1 VAQVFKMLVRKH
13 LRDAEFIF
21 QLTFNS
27 GWRLDS
33 LCREVSDRSRMMIS
47 LLTCMSR
54 HYDIGY
60 GVVSLIFITNAI
72 GFLCAA
78 LVVSLMET
86 KFGRSK
92 TYMTAEAARI
102 VAFAIIAS
110 TPPFG
115 AVVAF
120 YLLAGFGEAI
130 NLSLSNV
137 FCVSMA
143 NSTQTLGI
151 YHGCYGLGGTIGPL
165 IATAIV
171 SDGAIW
177 SRFYLLEIALVVA
190 SFAFAGW
197 AFHGYDEDEPSQS
210 QSQSELKQTE
220 SRQRTEE
227 GERKKTRMLWRAA
240 KNNTTILGALFIFTY
255 QGAEV
260 AISGWVITFLVAYRG
275 GNPNHVGYVTAGF
288 WAGITLG
295 RFILSR
301 PAHKVGEKISVV
313 ALVAGSVGFQ
323 LLAWLVPNVVGDAV
337 AVAILGFLL
346 GPIYPCSM
354 NVFSRLLPKNIQMSS
369 LSIISALGSSGGAL
383 VPFVTGISAQ
393 KVGTFILHPIAIGC
407 YVLMETSWLTLPRI
421 KKQSAK

>member
-1 VAQVFKMLVRKH
+1 
-13 LRDAEFIF
+13 
-21 QLTFNS
+21 
-27 GWRLDS
+27 
-33 LCREVSDRSRMMIS
+33 
-47 LLTCMSR
+47 
-54 HYDIGY
+54 
-60 GVVSLIFITNAI
+60 
-72 GFLCAA
+72 
-78 LVVSLMET
+78 MET

-92 TYMTAEAARI
+92 TYMIAEALRI
-102 VAFAIIAS
+102 VAFAVIAS

-120 YLLAGFGEAI
+120 YLLAGLGEAI

-143 NSTQTLGI
+143 NSTQILGI

-171 SDGAIW
+171 SNGAIW
-177 SRFYLLEIALVVA
+177 SRFYLLEIGLVIA

-197 AFHGYDEDEPSQS
+197 AFHGFEGDQASQS
-210 QSQSELKQTE
+210 QSQMEQDE
-220 SRQRTEE
+220 SQQRPEE
-227 GERKKTRMLWRAA
+227 GEPKKSQMLWQAA
-240 KNNTTILGALFIFTY
+240 KNYTTILGALFVFTY

-260 AISGWVITFLVAYRG
+260 AISGWIITFLITYRG
-275 GNPNHVGYVTAGF
+275 GNPDHVGYVTAGF

-295 RFILSR
+295 RFILSQ

-313 ALVAGSVGFQ
+313 ALVAGSIGFQ
-323 LLAWLVPNVVGDAV
+323 LLVWLVPNVVGDAV
-337 AVAILGFLL
+337 AVTILGFLL

-354 NVFSRLLPKNIQMSS
+354 SVFSKLLPKNTQMSS

-393 KVGTFILHPIAIGC
+393 KVGTFVLHPIAIGC
-407 YVLMETSWLTLPRI
+407 YVLMETCWLTLPRI
-421 KKQSAK
+421 KKQSSE